1 MVGAMSPG
9 CCSALRKF
17 DQPFRFNCLTNS
29 AQYLPSSF
37 CNSSKPAFVR
47 ECWVWSVVVWCC
59 AGFALWCC
67 TRYANGSILRL
78 GRRCELWLT
87 FNVGV
92 LWVHDRF
99 GRGSGGCGSGETV
112 RFTLPDRQGGRTPAA
127 LRLARVSTTQF
138 ERNALSVVVKG
149 RSWSAFRLQ
158 LAKQS
163 PLRW

>member
-9 CCSALRKF
+9 CCSALTKF
-17 DQPFRFNCLTNS
+17 DQPFCFNCLANS

-37 CNSSKPAFVR
+37 CTSAKPAFVR
-47 ECWVWSVVVWCC
+47 ECWVWSVIGWCC
-59 AGFALWCC
+59 AGFASWCRARC
-67 TRYANGSILRL
+67 AR

-127 LRLARVSTTQF
+127 LRLARVSTTQL
-138 ERNALSVVVKG
+138 ERTALSVVVKG

-158 LAKQS
+158 LVKQS